1 MSLLTSAKPFVGSPL
16 REWKAQ
22 ARIPLTDRER
32 QVLSLVAQGYTNRE
46 VGLMLGLSPK
56 TVEAHRAHTMNKLGL
71 RRRVE
76 LVQYALREGYLIPEP
91 W

>member
-1 MSLLTSAKPFVGSPL
+1 MMSLTSEKPFVGSPP
-16 REWKAQ
+16 REWAPQ
-22 ARIPLTDRER
+22 AHIPLTDRER
-32 QVLSLVAQGYTNRE
+32 QVLALVAQGYTNRE

-76 LVQYALREGYLIPEP
+76 MVQYALREGYLTPEP